1 MKETHKPM
9 KGWARVLTIF
19 LPFVIALGISQILG
33 FKVLGLSITHRPES
47 MEPFQEM
54 VIALFGLCG
63 TLIVVGLFRRFL
75 DKESFRSMGFCR
87 FRSLTDIS
95 LGFVIGAAIMA
106 VGFVLLI
113 ILNEITWVNTH
124 FDLTKIIQ
132 LFILFVVV
140 AITEELFFRGYILN
154 NLMKSMNKVVAL
166 IVASVGFSLM
176 HAANPGYNWFS
187 FLNIAL
193 AGILLGVSYIYTKSL
208 WLPIALH
215 FSWNFFQGPV
225 FGYNVSGQV
234 INYSMISQSRVTDNL
249 LNGGSFGFEGSILS
263 IVFQVVAIAIIYL
276 LFKKKE
282 ADYSLRS
289 HFNSAD
295 SV

>member
-1 MKETHKPM
+1 M

-19 LPFVIALGISQILG
+19 LPFIITLVISQILG
-33 FKVLGLSITHRPES
+33 FKVLGLSITHRSES

-75 DKESFRSMGFCR
+75 DKESFRSMGFYR

-95 LGFVIGAAIMA
+95 LGFVIGAAIMV

-113 ILNEITWVNTH
+113 VLNEIIWVNTH
-124 FDLTKIIQ
+124 FNLTKIIQ

-154 NLMKSMNKVVAL
+154 NLMKSMDKVAAL
-166 IVASVGFSLM
+166 IVSSVGFSLM
-176 HAANPGYNWFS
+176 HIGNPGYSWFS

-234 INYSMISQSRVTDNL
+234 INYSIISQSRVTDNL

-263 IVFQVVAIAIIYL
+263 IVFQVVAIIVIYMI
-276 LFKKKE
+276 FKKKE

>member
-1 MKETHKPM
+1 M

-19 LPFVIALGISQILG
+19 LPFIITLVISQILG

-75 DKESFRSMGFCR
+75 DKESFRSMGFYR

-95 LGFVIGAAIMA
+95 LGFVIGAAIMV

-113 ILNEITWVNTH
+113 VLNEIIWVNTH
-124 FDLTKIIQ
+124 FNLTKIIQ

-154 NLMKSMNKVVAL
+154 NLMKSMDKVAAL
-166 IVASVGFSLM
+166 IVSSVGFSLM
-176 HAANPGYNWFS
+176 HIGNPGYSWFS

-234 INYSMISQSRVTDNL
+234 INYSIISQSRVTDNL

-263 IVFQVVAIAIIYL
+263 IVFQVVAIIVIYMI
-276 LFKKKE
+276 FKKKE